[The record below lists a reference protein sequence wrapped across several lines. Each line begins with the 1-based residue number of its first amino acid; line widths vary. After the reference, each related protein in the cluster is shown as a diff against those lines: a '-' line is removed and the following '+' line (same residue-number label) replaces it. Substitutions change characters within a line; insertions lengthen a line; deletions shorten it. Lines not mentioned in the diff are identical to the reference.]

1 MIRYNFQFI
10 HLHIFL
16 FSQQTSNLQP
26 AIWGIIKRDVI
37 WDIFLVIYD
46 VASFVDFD
54 VSQLMKI
61 IYTTLAK
68 YNKVL
73 QSSAF
78 KPSTPRCSLFMALNV
93 SLDITH
99 FLNIIPISL
108 CWYMYVLNI
117 IPISLCWYIY
127 VLNIIPKSL
136 CWYMYV

>member
-1 MIRYNFQFI
+1 VTWPEVAHLAASRSQFKNPQKSRLPPLRR
-10 HLHIFL
+10 H
-16 FSQQTSNLQP
+16 
-26 AIWGIIKRDVI
+26 VI

-54 VSQLMKI
+54 VSQFMKI

-117 IPISLCWYIY
+117 IPISLCWYMY
-127 VLNIIPKSL
+127 VLNIIPISL